1 MNYQLINKQN
11 VGKWEEALNYLTD
24 ILKTNGIPYYLSASG
39 LNYILSSN
47 IYPYDIDLF
56 ISKEDIPKAFTL
68 LNKYT
73 TTKIHKWE
81 NTFLEFQGIY
91 NDIPFEICEWE
102 ETPDKMINIPF
113 KDMEVSILP
122 PK

>member
-1 MNYQLINKQN
+1 MDYQLVNKQN
-11 VGKWEEALNYLTD
+11 ICKWEDTLKYLTN

-39 LNYILSSN
+39 LNYILGSD

-56 ISKEDIPKAFTL
+56 ISREDIPQAFTL

-81 NTFLEFQGIY
+81 NTFLEFQGTY

-102 ETPDKMINIPF
+102 DTPQKLISKLFNGI
-113 KDMEVSILP
+113 EVSIIP
-122 PK
+122 PE